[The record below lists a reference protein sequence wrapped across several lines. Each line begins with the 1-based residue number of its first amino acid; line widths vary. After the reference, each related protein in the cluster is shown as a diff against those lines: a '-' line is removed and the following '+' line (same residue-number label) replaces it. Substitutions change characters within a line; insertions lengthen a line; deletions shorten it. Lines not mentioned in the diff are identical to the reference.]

1 MIRSR
6 PRPSSLAPAY
16 FLYFTTTGL
25 IAPYFPAFLA
35 ARGLDTIATG
45 WLLAAGPLARVFF
58 PPLIGLAT
66 DAAGA
71 RGEGED
77 APRRALRV
85 VAAGALVATLV
96 IASGANAAVLVAGT
110 LLYYLFV
117 APVIPLLDSL
127 AVRQAARRGKGFGR
141 VRLWGS
147 IGFLLTSAS
156 FGWLSPHL
164 SAASVAAS
172 LVASHLLFAL
182 FLLLPTRGAP
192 KRDGDAPRADDLR
205 RDDGTHD
212 DAVRQTGVMSA
223 PVAPSP
229 VPHAE
234 DSAAGGSGV
243 ISAWREARASLRQP
257 ALLLLLSTLFL
268 NRLASAP
275 FNGFYTI
282 FVRDLGLGG
291 DVVAWSWALGVSTEV
306 LFMLVIDRLI
316 ARSGFAPVLVAG
328 VLLEALRWFALSLTE
343 TRAELLLVAPFHG
356 IAFTMLYV
364 ASVRGLARVVP
375 AGLQTF
381 GQTAGAAATGFG
393 QTAGLILAGYLHDA
407 AGNTGMFFVAGC
419 VGVLTTANA
428 VSLTWLLRKER

>member
-6 PRPSSLAPAY
+6 SHPSSLAPAY

-35 ARGLDTIATG
+35 ARGLDTVAMG

-66 DAAGA
+66 DAARA

-77 APRRALRV
+77 AGRRALRV
-85 VAAGALVATLV
+85 VAMGALVATLV
-96 IASGANAAVLVAGT
+96 IASGANAVALVAGT

-147 IGFLLTSAS
+147 IGFLLTSAL
-156 FGWLSPHL
+156 FGWLSPQL

-172 LVASHLLFAL
+172 LVGSHLLFAL
-182 FLLLPTRGAP
+182 FLLLPARGGYE
-192 KRDGDAPRADDLR
+192 RDGDAPRADNLR
-205 RDDGTHD
+205 RDDTD
-212 DAVRQTGVMSA
+212 DEVMRQTGVMSA
-223 PVAPSP
+223 PVAPTP

-234 DSAAGGSGV
+234 GSAAGGSGV

-282 FVRDLGLGG
+282 FVRDLGFGG

-328 VLLEALRWFALSLTE
+328 VLLEALRWFALSLAE
-343 TRAELLLVAPFHG
+343 TRAELLFIAPFHG

-393 QTAGLILAGYLHDA
+393 QTVGLILAGYLHDA

-428 VSLTWLLRKER
+428 ASLMWLLKKER